1 MTATPTRDAKIGKG
15 HVKERAS
22 TIAGGEMKWVWVGGR
37 ERERERG
44 RFGGILKAGQGT
56 DEVQT
61 LQETYLI
68 ARVSARVLP
77 QESLGDCAVVALGA
91 CEWLVAG
98 VHPDVQL
105 QVIPSRCAVGTL
117 RASKRLLL

>member
-44 RFGGILKAGQGT
+44 REIWWDPESRAGEPT
-56 DEVQT
+56 KFKHFKRHT
-61 LQETYLI
+61 LSP
-68 ARVSARVLP
+68 V
-77 QESLGDCAVVALGA
+77 
-91 CEWLVAG
+91 
-98 VHPDVQL
+98 
-105 QVIPSRCAVGTL
+105 
-117 RASKRLLL
+117 